1 MDLRD
6 KTILILGGAGA
17 SRSGVERGSMS
28 DHEYVDLTGSI
39 RPGRLG
45 AWIFRNEDRG
55 ERIKR

>member
-1 MDLRD
+1 
-6 KTILILGGAGA
+6 
-17 SRSGVERGSMS
+17 MS
-28 DHEYVDLTGSI
+28 DHEYGDLTGSI